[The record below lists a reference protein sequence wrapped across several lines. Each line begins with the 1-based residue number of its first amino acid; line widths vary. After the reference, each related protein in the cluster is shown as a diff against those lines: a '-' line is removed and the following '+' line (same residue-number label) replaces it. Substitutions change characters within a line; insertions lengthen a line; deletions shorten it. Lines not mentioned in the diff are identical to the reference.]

1 MDPGYELIKEQLFF
15 RKEMMERVSWMIRLR
30 WMAVAAG
37 LSGCLIGYAADW
49 SLPFVPLYLIFAF
62 ITLYNVLFFF
72 IGRRLP
78 SIKPQAVQVFTVFA
92 HAQIALDLFALYAI
106 FYFTGGIH
114 SPFLVFIL
122 FHIILAGILL
132 QPLSCFIY
140 GILVLL
146 AATGLILIQKYA
158 ILPPQPI
165 LFEGHLFPHTLEL
178 RNIVVSNIVF
188 AAMVLITAFLITS
201 IKLSLRAKGRELL
214 RVSRELDSGN
224 TKLKALYQMVKEMG
238 LCRELQAMMDSA
250 VRNAATIMGVKACS
264 IKLLDE
270 QRRRLRFR
278 STYGL
283 SEDYISRGS
292 IDLGKSPINRRIIE
306 GSYYAIGKIDQKDYF
321 QYPED
326 IRKEGIASMLCLP
339 LRVEKM
345 VLGVFCVYS
354 DVTHDFNDADVEF
367 FLLMADLTALA
378 LEKLRSELN
387 KTWFLEKAAHQLRSP
402 LNAIDTMLK
411 TLRQGYLGPTQTEQ
425 IKLIARCEQRIENLC
440 QVIADLLD
448 LGVKRSDLSKIAMRP
463 VNIGDVVKTLVHL
476 YQSQAA
482 AKNLDFSCEIEEGL
496 PDILAQEK
504 LMDELLNNL
513 ISNAIKYTPAG
524 GKVRIRIGRES
535 SDRVLC
541 EVADTGIG
549 IPAEDISHLFTEFFR
564 SENAKELSDEGT
576 GLGLVIVKEILDR
589 LRGTIAVNS
598 KVGEGTCFTCFLPVI
613 NTIK

>member
-1 MDPGYELIKEQLFF
+1 MDLGHELVKEQLFF

-37 LSGCLIGYAADW
+37 FGGCVIGYIAAW
-49 SLPFVPLYLIFAF
+49 PLPFVPIIVIFAF
-62 ITLYNVLFFF
+62 IALYNLSFFF
-72 IGRRLP
+72 IGHRLP
-78 SIKPQAVQVFTVFA
+78 SIKPQAVRAFTIFA
-92 HAQIALDLFALYAI
+92 HAQIALDLLALYAI
-106 FYFTGGIH
+106 LYFTGGVQ
-114 SPFLVFIL
+114 SPFLVFVL

-132 QPLSCFIY
+132 SPLSCLIY
-140 GILVLL
+140 SLLVLL
-146 AATGLILIQKYA
+146 AAAGLILIQKYA
-158 ILPPQPI
+158 IFPPQPI
-165 LFEGHLFPHTLEL
+165 LFESYLLFHTLQP
-178 RNIVVSNIVF
+178 RDIVVSGLVL

-214 RVSRELDSGN
+214 RVSKELDSGN
-224 TKLKALYQMVKEMG
+224 AKLKALYQMVKEMG
-238 LCRELQAMMDSA
+238 LCQELQAMMDSA
-250 VRNAATIMGVKACS
+250 TRNAATIMGVKACS

-270 QRRRLRFR
+270 QRQRLRFS

-283 SEDYISRGS
+283 SEDYVSRGS
-292 IDLGKSPINRRIIE
+292 IDLAKSPINRSIIE

-345 VLGVFCVYS
+345 VLGVLCVYS
-354 DVTHDFNDADVEF
+354 DVTHDFDDEDIDF

-378 LEKLRSELN
+378 IEKLRSELN

-411 TLRQGYLGPTQTEQ
+411 TLRQGFLGPTQTEQ
-425 IKLIARCEQRIENLC
+425 AKLIARCEQRIENLS

-448 LGVKRSDLSKIAMRP
+448 LGVKRTDLSKVTMHP
-463 VNIGDVVKTLVHL
+463 VNIADVLKPLVHL
-476 YQSQAA
+476 YQSQAST
-482 AKNLDFSCEIEEGL
+482 KNLDFSCHIEEGL
-496 PDILAQEK
+496 PNIPAQQK
-504 LMDELLNNL
+504 LMDDLLSNL

-524 GKVRIRIGRES
+524 GKVSIRVTRES

-549 IPAEDISHLFTEFFR
+549 IPAEDIPRLFTEFFR
-564 SENAKELSDEGT
+564 STNAKESTEEGT

-589 LRGTIAVNS
+589 LRGTIAVKS
-598 KVGEGTCFTCFLPVI
+598 KLGEGTCFSCFLPVI
-613 NTIK
+613 DEP

>member
-1 MDPGYELIKEQLFF
+1 MDLGHELVKEQLFF

-37 LSGCLIGYAADW
+37 FGGCVIGYIAAW
-49 SLPFVPLYLIFAF
+49 PLPFVPIIVIFAF
-62 ITLYNVLFFF
+62 IALYNLSFFF
-72 IGRRLP
+72 IGHRLP
-78 SIKPQAVQVFTVFA
+78 SIKPQAVRAFTIFA
-92 HAQIALDLFALYAI
+92 HAQIALDLLALYAI
-106 FYFTGGIH
+106 LYFTGGVQ
-114 SPFLVFIL
+114 SPFLVFVL

-132 QPLSCFIY
+132 SPLSCLIY
-140 GILVLL
+140 SLLVLL
-146 AATGLILIQKYA
+146 AAAGLILIQKYA
-158 ILPPQPI
+158 ILPPRSI
-165 LFEGHLFPHTLEL
+165 LFESYLLFHTLQP
-178 RNIVVSNIVF
+178 RDIVVSGLVL

-214 RVSRELDSGN
+214 RVSKELDSGN
-224 TKLKALYQMVKEMG
+224 AKLKALYQMVKEMG
-238 LCRELQAMMDSA
+238 LCQELQAMMDSA
-250 VRNAATIMGVKACS
+250 TRNAATIMGVKACS

-270 QRRRLRFR
+270 QRQRLRFS

-283 SEDYISRGS
+283 SEDYVSRGS
-292 IDLGKSPINRRIIE
+292 IDLAKSPINRSIIE

-339 LRVEKM
+339 LRVQKM
-345 VLGVFCVYS
+345 VLGVLCVYS
-354 DVTHDFNDADVEF
+354 DVTHDFDDEDIDF

-378 LEKLRSELN
+378 IEKLRSELN

-411 TLRQGYLGPTQTEQ
+411 TLRQGFLGPTQTEQ
-425 IKLIARCEQRIENLC
+425 AKLIARCEQRIENLS

-448 LGVKRSDLSKIAMRP
+448 LGVKRTDLSKVTMHP
-463 VNIGDVVKTLVHL
+463 VNIADVLKPLVHL
-476 YQSQAA
+476 YQSQAST
-482 AKNLDFSCEIEEGL
+482 KNLDFSCHIEEGL
-496 PDILAQEK
+496 PNIPAQQK
-504 LMDELLNNL
+504 LMDDLLSNL

-524 GKVRIRIGRES
+524 GKVSIRVTRES

-549 IPAEDISHLFTEFFR
+549 IPAEDIPRLFTEFFR
-564 SENAKELSDEGT
+564 STNAKESTEEGT

-589 LRGTIAVNS
+589 LRGTIAVKS
-598 KVGEGTCFTCFLPVI
+598 KLGEGTCFSCFLPVI
-613 NTIK
+613 DEP

>member
-1 MDPGYELIKEQLFF
+1 MDLGHELVKEQLFF
-15 RKEMMERVSWMIRLR
+15 RKEMMERVSWMIGLR

-37 LSGCLIGYAADW
+37 FGGCVIGYIAAW
-49 SLPFVPLYLIFAF
+49 PLPFVPIIVIFAF
-62 ITLYNVLFFF
+62 IALYNLSFFF
-72 IGRRLP
+72 IGHRLP
-78 SIKPQAVQVFTVFA
+78 SIKPQAVRAFTIFA
-92 HAQIALDLFALYAI
+92 HAQIALDLLALYAI
-106 FYFTGGIH
+106 LYFTGGVQ
-114 SPFLVFIL
+114 SPFLVFVL

-132 QPLSCFIY
+132 SPLSCLIY
-140 GILVLL
+140 SLLVLL
-146 AATGLILIQKYA
+146 AAAGLILIQKYA

-165 LFEGHLFPHTLEL
+165 LFESYLLFHTLQP
-178 RNIVVSNIVF
+178 RDIVVSGLVL

-214 RVSRELDSGN
+214 RVSKELDSGN
-224 TKLKALYQMVKEMG
+224 AKLKALYQMVKEMG
-238 LCRELQAMMDSA
+238 LCQELQAMMDSA
-250 VRNAATIMGVKACS
+250 TRNAATIMGVKACS

-270 QRRRLRFR
+270 QRQRLRFS

-283 SEDYISRGS
+283 SEDYVSRGS
-292 IDLGKSPINRRIIE
+292 IDLAKSPINRSIIE

-339 LRVEKM
+339 LRVQKM
-345 VLGVFCVYS
+345 VLGVLCVYS
-354 DVTHDFNDADVEF
+354 DVTHDFDDEDIDF

-378 LEKLRSELN
+378 IEKLRSELN

-411 TLRQGYLGPTQTEQ
+411 TLRQGFLGPTQTEQ
-425 IKLIARCEQRIENLC
+425 AKLIARCEQRIENLS

-448 LGVKRSDLSKIAMRP
+448 LGVKRTDLSKVTMHP
-463 VNIGDVVKTLVHL
+463 VNIADVLKPLVHL
-476 YQSQAA
+476 YQSQVS
-482 AKNLDFSCEIEEGL
+482 AKNLDFSCHIEEGL
-496 PDILAQEK
+496 PNIPAQEK
-504 LMDELLNNL
+504 LMDDLLSNL

-524 GKVRIRIGRES
+524 GKVSIRVTRES

-549 IPAEDISHLFTEFFR
+549 IPAEDISRLFTEFFR
-564 SENAKELSDEGT
+564 STNAKESTEEGT

-589 LRGTIAVNS
+589 LRGTIAVKS
-598 KVGEGTCFTCFLPVI
+598 KLGEGTCFSCFLPVI
-613 NTIK
+613 DEP

>member
-1 MDPGYELIKEQLFF
+1 MDLGHELVKEQLFF

-37 LSGCLIGYAADW
+37 FGGCVIGYIAAW
-49 SLPFVPLYLIFAF
+49 PLPFVPIIVIFAF
-62 ITLYNVLFFF
+62 IALYNLSFFF
-72 IGRRLP
+72 IGHRLP
-78 SIKPQAVQVFTVFA
+78 SIKPQAVRAFTIFA
-92 HAQIALDLFALYAI
+92 HAQIALDLLALYAI
-106 FYFTGGIH
+106 LYFTGGVQ
-114 SPFLVFIL
+114 SPFLVFVL

-132 QPLSCFIY
+132 SPLSCLIY
-140 GILVLL
+140 SLLVLL
-146 AATGLILIQKYA
+146 AAAGLILIQKYA
-158 ILPPQPI
+158 ILPPRSI
-165 LFEGHLFPHTLEL
+165 LFESYLLFHTLQL
-178 RNIVVSNIVF
+178 RDIVVSGLVL

-214 RVSRELDSGN
+214 RVSKELDSGN
-224 TKLKALYQMVKEMG
+224 AKLKALYQMVKEMG
-238 LCRELQAMMDSA
+238 LCQELQAMLDSA
-250 VRNAATIMGVKACS
+250 TRNAATIMGVKACS

-270 QRRRLRFR
+270 QRQRLRFS

-283 SEDYISRGS
+283 SEDYVSRGS
-292 IDLGKSPINRRIIE
+292 IDLAKSPINRSIIE

-339 LRVEKM
+339 LRVQKM
-345 VLGVFCVYS
+345 VLGVLCVYS
-354 DVTHDFNDADVEF
+354 DVTHDFDDEDIDF

-378 LEKLRSELN
+378 IEKLRSELN

-425 IKLIARCEQRIENLC
+425 AKLIARCEQRIENLS

-448 LGVKRSDLSKIAMRP
+448 LGVKRTDLSKVTMHP
-463 VNIGDVVKTLVHL
+463 VNIADVLKPLVHL
-476 YQSQAA
+476 YQSQAS
-482 AKNLDFSCEIEEGL
+482 AKNLDFSCHIEEGL
-496 PDILAQEK
+496 PNILAQEK
-504 LMDELLNNL
+504 LMDDLLSNL

-524 GKVRIRIGRES
+524 GKVSIRVTRES

-549 IPAEDISHLFTEFFR
+549 IPAEDIPRLFTEFFR
-564 SENAKELSDEGT
+564 STNAKESTEEGT

-589 LRGTIAVNS
+589 LRGTIAVKS
-598 KVGEGTCFTCFLPVI
+598 KLGEGTCFSCFLPVI
-613 NTIK
+613 DEP

>member
-1 MDPGYELIKEQLFF
+1 MDLGHELVKEQLFF

-37 LSGCLIGYAADW
+37 FSGCLIGYVAGW
-49 SLPFVPLYLIFAF
+49 PLPFAPISLILAF
-62 ITLYNVLFFF
+62 IAFYNVLFFF
-72 IGRRLP
+72 IGHRLP
-78 SIKPQAVQVFTVFA
+78 SIKPQALQAFTIFA
-92 HAQIALDLFALYAI
+92 HAQIALDLLALYALL
-106 FYFTGGIH
+106 YFTGGIQ
-114 SPFLVFIL
+114 SPFLVFVL

-132 QPLSCFIY
+132 PPLSCFIY
-140 GILVLL
+140 SLLVLL
-146 AATGLILIQKYA
+146 AAAGLLLIQKFA
-158 ILPPQPI
+158 ILAPQPV
-165 LFEGHLFPHTLEL
+165 LFESYLLFHTLEP
-178 RNIVVSNIVF
+178 REIVVSNIVF

-214 RVSRELDSGN
+214 RVSKELDAGN
-224 TKLKALYQMVKEMG
+224 AKLKALYQMVKEMG
-238 LCRELQAMMDSA
+238 LCQELQAMMDSA
-250 VRNAATIMGVKACS
+250 TRNAATIMGVKGCS
-264 IKLLDE
+264 IKLLDT
-270 QRRRLRFR
+270 QRRRLRFS

-283 SEDYISRGS
+283 SEDYVVRGS
-292 IDLGKSPINRRIIE
+292 IDLEKSPINRSIIE
-306 GSYYAIGKIDQKDYF
+306 GSYYAIGKIDQQDYF

-354 DVTHDFNDADVEF
+354 DVTHDFDDEDVEF

-378 LEKLRSELN
+378 IENLRSELN

-411 TLRQGYLGPTQTEQ
+411 TLRQGYLGPTQPEQ
-425 IKLIARCEQRIENLC
+425 AKLIARCEQRIGNLR

-448 LGVKRSDLSKIAMRP
+448 LGVKRTDLSKITMHP
-463 VNIGDVVKTLVHL
+463 VNIADVVKPLVHL

-482 AKNLDFSCEIEEGL
+482 AKNLDFTCDIEEGL
-496 PDILAQEK
+496 PNILAQEK

-513 ISNAIKYTPAG
+513 ISNAIKYTPSG
-524 GKVRIRIGRES
+524 GKVRIRVARES

-549 IPAEDISHLFTEFFR
+549 IPADDISRLFTEFFR
-564 SENAKELSDEGT
+564 STNAKELTEEGT

-589 LRGTIAVNS
+589 LRGTIAVSS
-598 KVGEGTCFTCFLPVI
+598 KLDEGTCFTCFFPVI
-613 NTIK
+613 DGPQ

>member
-1 MDPGYELIKEQLFF
+1 MDLGHELVKEQLFF

-37 LSGCLIGYAADW
+37 FGGCVIGYIAAW
-49 SLPFVPLYLIFAF
+49 PLPFVPIIVIFAF
-62 ITLYNVLFFF
+62 IALYNLSFFF
-72 IGRRLP
+72 IGHRLP
-78 SIKPQAVQVFTVFA
+78 SIKPQAVRAFTIFA
-92 HAQIALDLFALYAI
+92 HAQIALDLLALYAI
-106 FYFTGGIH
+106 LYFTGGVQ
-114 SPFLVFIL
+114 SPFLVFVL

-132 QPLSCFIY
+132 SPLSCLIY
-140 GILVLL
+140 SLLVLL
-146 AATGLILIQKYA
+146 AAAGLILIQKYA

-165 LFEGHLFPHTLEL
+165 LFESYLLFHTLQP
-178 RNIVVSNIVF
+178 RDIVVSGLVL

-214 RVSRELDSGN
+214 RVSKELDSGN
-224 TKLKALYQMVKEMG
+224 AKLKALYQMVKEMG
-238 LCRELQAMMDSA
+238 LCQELQAMMDSA
-250 VRNAATIMGVKACS
+250 TRNAATIMGVKACS

-270 QRRRLRFR
+270 QRQRLRFS

-283 SEDYISRGS
+283 SEDYVSRGS
-292 IDLGKSPINRRIIE
+292 IDLAKSPINRSIIE

-345 VLGVFCVYS
+345 VLGVLCVYS
-354 DVTHDFNDADVEF
+354 DVTHDFDDEDIDF

-378 LEKLRSELN
+378 IEKLRSELN

-411 TLRQGYLGPTQTEQ
+411 TLRQGFLGPTQTEQ
-425 IKLIARCEQRIENLC
+425 AKLIARCEQRIENLS

-448 LGVKRSDLSKIAMRP
+448 LGVKRTDLSKVTMHP
-463 VNIGDVVKTLVHL
+463 VNIADVLKPLVHL
-476 YQSQAA
+476 YQSQAST
-482 AKNLDFSCEIEEGL
+482 KNLDFSCHIEEGL
-496 PDILAQEK
+496 PNIPAQQK
-504 LMDELLNNL
+504 LMDDLLSNL

-524 GKVRIRIGRES
+524 GKVSIRVTRES

-549 IPAEDISHLFTEFFR
+549 IPAEDIPRLFTEFFR
-564 SENAKELSDEGT
+564 STNAKESTEEGT

-589 LRGTIAVNS
+589 LRGTIAVKS
-598 KVGEGTCFTCFLPVI
+598 KLGEGTCFSCFLPVI
-613 NTIK
+613 DEP

>member
-1 MDPGYELIKEQLFF
+1 MDLGYELVKEQFFF

-30 WMAVAAG
+30 WMAVGGG
-37 LSGCLIGYAADW
+37 LTGCLIGYVADW
-49 SLPFVPLYLIFAF
+49 PLPFIPIGLVFAF

-72 IGRRLP
+72 IAGRLP
-78 SIKPQAVQVFTVFA
+78 SIKLQAVQTFTVFA
-92 HAQIALDLFALYAI
+92 HAQIALDFFALYAI
-106 FYFTGGIH
+106 FYFTGGIN
-114 SPFLVFIL
+114 SPFLVFVL

-132 QPLSCFIY
+132 SPLSCFSY
-140 GILVLL
+140 GILALL
-146 AATGLILIQKYA
+146 AAAGLILIQKYA

-165 LFEGHLFPHTLEL
+165 LFESHLFPHDLEL
-178 RNIVVSNIVF
+178 RDLVVSNIIF
-188 AAMVLITAFLITS
+188 AAMILITAFLITS
-201 IKLSLRAKGRELL
+201 IKLSLRTKGRELL
-214 RVSRELDSGN
+214 RVSKELDSGN
-224 TKLKALYQMVKEMG
+224 TKLKALYQMAKEMG
-238 LCRELQAMMDSA
+238 MCQELQAMMDSA
-250 VRNAATIMGVKACS
+250 TRNAATIMGVKACS

-270 QRRRLRFR
+270 QRQRLRFN

-283 SEDYISRGS
+283 SEDYVNRGS
-292 IDLGKSPINRRIIE
+292 IDLAKSPINRRIIE

-354 DVTHDFNDADVEF
+354 DVTHDFNEEDVDF
-367 FLLMADLTALA
+367 FLLMTDLTALA
-378 LEKLRSELN
+378 IENLRSELN
-387 KTWFLEKAAHQLRSP
+387 KTWFHEKDAHQLRSP

-425 IKLIARCEQRIENLC
+425 AKLIARCEQRIENLC

-448 LGVKRSDLSKIAMRP
+448 LGVKRTDLSKITMHP
-463 VNIGDVVKTLVHL
+463 LNIGNVVKTLVHL

-482 AKNLDFSCEIEEGL
+482 AKNLDFSCDIEECL
-496 PDILAQEK
+496 PNILAQEK
-504 LMDELLNNL
+504 LMDELLSNL
-513 ISNAIKYTPAG
+513 ISNAIKYTPSG
-524 GKVRIRIGRES
+524 GKVRIRVARES

-541 EVADTGIG
+541 EVTDSGIG
-549 IPAEDISHLFTEFFR
+549 IPAEDISRLFTEFFR
-564 SENAKELSDEGT
+564 SVNARELTEEGT

-598 KVGEGTCFTCFLPVI
+598 KLGEGTCFTCFFPVI
-613 NTIK
+613 DAGK

>member
-1 MDPGYELIKEQLFF
+1 MDLGHELVKEQLFF

-37 LSGCLIGYAADW
+37 FGGCVIGYIAAW
-49 SLPFVPLYLIFAF
+49 PLPFVPIIVIFAF
-62 ITLYNVLFFF
+62 IALYNLSFFF
-72 IGRRLP
+72 IGHRLP
-78 SIKPQAVQVFTVFA
+78 SIKPQAVRAFTIFA
-92 HAQIALDLFALYAI
+92 HAQIALDLLALYAI
-106 FYFTGGIH
+106 LYFTGGVQ
-114 SPFLVFIL
+114 SPFLVFVL

-132 QPLSCFIY
+132 SPLSCLIY
-140 GILVLL
+140 SLLVLL
-146 AATGLILIQKYA
+146 AAAGLILIQKYA

-165 LFEGHLFPHTLEL
+165 LFESYLFFHTLQP
-178 RNIVVSNIVF
+178 RDIVVSGLVL

-214 RVSRELDSGN
+214 RVSKELDSGN
-224 TKLKALYQMVKEMG
+224 AKLKALYQMVKEMG
-238 LCRELQAMMDSA
+238 LCQELQAMMDSA
-250 VRNAATIMGVKACS
+250 TRNAATIMGVKACS

-270 QRRRLRFR
+270 QRQRLRFS

-283 SEDYISRGS
+283 SEDYVSRGS
-292 IDLGKSPINRRIIE
+292 IDLAKSPINRSIIE

-339 LRVEKM
+339 LRVQKM
-345 VLGVFCVYS
+345 VLGVLCVYS
-354 DVTHDFNDADVEF
+354 DVTHDFDDEDIDF

-378 LEKLRSELN
+378 IEKLRSELN

-411 TLRQGYLGPTQTEQ
+411 TLRQGFLGPTQTEQ
-425 IKLIARCEQRIENLC
+425 AKLIARCEQRIENLS

-448 LGVKRSDLSKIAMRP
+448 LGVKRTDLSKVTMHP
-463 VNIGDVVKTLVHL
+463 VNIADVLKPLVHL
-476 YQSQAA
+476 YQSQVS
-482 AKNLDFSCEIEEGL
+482 AKNLDFSCYIEEGL
-496 PDILAQEK
+496 PNILAQQK
-504 LMDELLNNL
+504 LMDDLLSNL

-524 GKVRIRIGRES
+524 GKVSIRVTRES

-549 IPAEDISHLFTEFFR
+549 IPAEDISRLFTEFFR
-564 SENAKELSDEGT
+564 STNAKESTEEGT

-589 LRGTIAVNS
+589 LRGTIAVKS
-598 KVGEGTCFTCFLPVI
+598 KLGEGTCFSCFLPVI
-613 NTIK
+613 DEP